1 MLTPNPLIEL
11 DRSKNYSKMTNE
23 NDFFIA
29 KTLQKST
36 LARKR
41 NDGGNALDADKVEM
55 IIGK

>member
-1 MLTPNPLIEL
+1 
-11 DRSKNYSKMTNE
+11 MTNE